1 MAYVTRTH
9 VDPGDPIASA
19 DGNQS
24 MDNEEYL
31 KARTDYFA
39 VQLQVVEPTLPCFV
53 GDGQAYLP
61 IPQKI
66 GGMDLKRVHAK
77 HITAGTTGT
86 MLIQVRNVTQ
96 AVDMLST
103 RISTDSGELGSDT
116 AAAPAVIDTANDDV
130 AAFDTLAI
138 DVDQLHTT
146 PALGLVVTLE
156 FG

>member
-9 VDPGDPIASA
+9 VDPGDPGTSS
-19 DGNQS
+19 DQNQG

-39 VQLQVVEPTLPCFV
+39 VQLQVVEALANCGV
-53 GDGQAYLP
+53 GDGQAYLTV
-61 IPQKI
+61 PQRI

-77 HITAGTTGT
+77 VITNGTTST

-96 AVDMLST
+96 AADMLST
-103 RISTDSGELGSDT
+103 RISIDSAEPGSDT

-130 AAFDTLAI
+130 AAFDLLAI
-138 DVDQLHTT
+138 DIDQVHTT
-146 PALGLVVTLE
+146 PAKGLLVTLE

>member
-1 MAYVTRTH
+1 MSYSARTH
-9 VDPGDPIASA
+9 VAPGDLGTAA
-19 DGNQS
+19 DNNQG

-39 VQLQVVEPTLPCFV
+39 VELQVVDPAANCAT
-53 GDGQAYLP
+53 GDGQAYLT
-61 IPQKI
+61 IPQRI

-77 HITAGTTGT
+77 NITAGTTST

-96 AVDMLST
+96 AADMLST
-103 RISTDSGELGSDT
+103 RMMIDTAELGSDT
-116 AAAPAVIDTANDDV
+116 GATPAVIDTANDDV

-138 DVDQLHTT
+138 DIDQVHTT
-146 PALGLVVTLE
+146 PAKGLLVILE